1 MSSTGISNGLISEAM
16 DNSIN
21 RYRIVVPSC
30 SYKLDVESFTGH
42 ESLST
47 LYRYNIYFTCKDKNI
62 SAEHILSKSAS
73 LVMGGG
79 TLFKLQDQKVVH
91 GVITNF
97 NRVNGSADQ
106 TLYRIILEPF
116 LRLLDNQFRTH
127 RFFIN
132 KSVIEVV
139 TQVLQEHG
147 LKDWEYEFVLKNDYP
162 KREQINQ
169 YQESDLAFIER
180 LLSEVGIFY
189 FFSLQPDTQTEVVH
203 FADDQS
209 AWQFGKTLPLNSPS
223 GMNDNAADSV
233 SNIGVRQDVA
243 QASVTAGD
251 YNHREAQQVLLT
263 APADATNGEGAGT
276 TYGDVYHYRAGHLE
290 SGDKSDPAMETGN
303 FRARI
308 EHERF
313 LAEQTLVSG
322 ASTDAT
328 LSPGQVLTITETSLI
343 PTLPLATANGL
354 VIVRTLFTASRQN
367 ALSVLWAAVPYSET
381 RCWRPAA
388 IARPVISGTLMARVT
403 SAKANDEYAH
413 LNPNGL
419 YWVKF
424 DADRDDKAQGYES
437 MPVRLAK
444 PYGGDTYGMHFP
456 LIQGTEVAVAFH
468 EGDPDRPYI
477 AHALHD
483 SRHPDHV
490 TADNNTRNV
499 IRTAGLNKLRM
510 EDKRGEEHIKLST
523 EYGGKTQLNLGHN
536 VDDDRLL
543 RGEGAELRTDKWV
556 AVRGGKGVF
565 ISADAQAGAQGR
577 MMDMEDAIR
586 QLNQA
591 LSLAKSLS
599 KIAQTA
605 EATGGDI
612 AAHEKLNASLEDL
625 KQAGIVAHAPAGI
638 GIVSPE
644 AVRLASGG
652 SGVGIMSGK
661 NTDISAGKSFT
672 VAASEKVSL
681 FAQAAGMQLIAG
693 GGKVDIQAQ
702 SDALNASAMNDITVT
717 SSEKSI
723 NVSASKELILNCGEG
738 YIKLSGG
745 NIEIGCPANILFKSA
760 NWQKMGPY
768 AYKGNNWSKSG
779 KGNGQV
785 LKNQFGDPVRDAD
798 GNIVYEMEESKRPS
812 KEDMDKAL
820 QAQREALLKRKAALD
835 RWNEQDQ
842 KDFER
847 AFGRTDEAS
856 RQKISSAID
865 KQLEINESMSY
876 DKFKFADQN
885 VHAYVVPGD
894 VNDHYIYIGNKF
906 AQDTLVGADSKV
918 VTLSHEMSHY
928 NDVLGTDDF
937 YSNVMDP
944 RDVAASLANKGNGDS
959 LNNAYNFERYFE

>member
-1 MSSTGISNGLISEAM
+1 
-16 DNSIN
+16 
-21 RYRIVVPSC
+21 
-30 SYKLDVESFTGH
+30 
-42 ESLST
+42 
-47 LYRYNIYFTCKDKNI
+47 
-62 SAEHILSKSAS
+62 
-73 LVMGGG
+73 
-79 TLFKLQDQKVVH
+79 
-91 GVITNF
+91 
-97 NRVNGSADQ
+97 
-106 TLYRIILEPF
+106 
-116 LRLLDNQFRTH
+116 
-127 RFFIN
+127 
-132 KSVIEVV
+132 
-139 TQVLQEHG
+139 
-147 LKDWEYEFVLKNDYP
+147 
-162 KREQINQ
+162 
-169 YQESDLAFIER
+169 
-180 LLSEVGIFY
+180 
-189 FFSLQPDTQTEVVH
+189 
-203 FADDQS
+203 
-209 AWQFGKTLPLNSPS
+209 
-223 GMNDNAADSV
+223 
-233 SNIGVRQDVA
+233 
-243 QASVTAGD
+243 
-251 YNHREAQQVLLT
+251 
-263 APADATNGEGAGT
+263 
-276 TYGDVYHYRAGHLE
+276 
-290 SGDKSDPAMETGN
+290 
-303 FRARI
+303 
-308 EHERF
+308 
-313 LAEQTLVSG
+313 
-322 ASTDAT
+322 
-328 LSPGQVLTITETSLI
+328 
-343 PTLPLATANGL
+343 
-354 VIVRTLFTASRQN
+354 
-367 ALSVLWAAVPYSET
+367 
-381 RCWRPAA
+381 
-388 IARPVISGTLMARVT
+388 
-403 SAKANDEYAH
+403 
-413 LNPNGL
+413 
-419 YWVKF
+419 
-424 DADRDDKAQGYES
+424 
-437 MPVRLAK
+437 
-444 PYGGDTYGMHFP
+444 
-456 LIQGTEVAVAFH
+456 
-468 EGDPDRPYI
+468 
-477 AHALHD
+477 
-483 SRHPDHV
+483 DHV

-605 EATGGDI
+605 EATGGDV

-625 KQAGIVAHAPAGI
+625 IQAGIVAHAPAGI

-745 NIEIGCPANILFKSA
+745 NIEIGCPANILFKSV